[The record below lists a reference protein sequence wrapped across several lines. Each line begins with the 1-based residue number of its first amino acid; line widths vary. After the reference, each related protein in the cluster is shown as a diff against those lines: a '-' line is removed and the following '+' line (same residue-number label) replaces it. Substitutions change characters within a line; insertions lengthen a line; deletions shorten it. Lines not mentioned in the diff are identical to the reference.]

1 MYCRVVTFTR
11 VNDLN
16 ASSASALTDGGK
28 MAVQSSVTANMAD
41 GRMERWSKEP
51 KWPPLMMWTE
61 FTMVTPQ
68 LPADW
73 LRILA
78 F

>member
-1 MYCRVVTFTR
+1 MAAQYVDQREPQRPYKKPTMAAAAYPIASI
-11 VNDLN
+11 DLT
-16 ASSASALTDGGK
+16 L
-28 MAVQSSVTANMAD
+28 
-41 GRMERWSKEP
+41 
-51 KWPPLMMWTE
+51 
-61 FTMVTPQ
+61 VTPQ